1 MHYAYKTPTAF
12 LRIIIIQFLRSLLS
26 PELYLNQY
34 KRQRR
39 IRIEQQW
46 MKTQMNI

>member
-1 MHYAYKTPTAF
+1 MPTK
-12 LRIIIIQFLRSLLS
+12 LHMVVSPDNHHPIPTLLS

-39 IRIEQQW
+39 IIIEQQW